1 VSEDDGDQS
10 PPDAAGNEQDAGQDS
25 SAADKK
31 AAKSEVAPQS
41 SKKEAVSKG
50 KAKAKPK
57 KEPKPGMIARFRLFL
72 RQVIAELRKVIWP
85 TRKELIDYTV
95 VVLIFVVIMAA
106 ILALYDFTFAK
117 GVFFVFGE

>member
-1 VSEDDGDQS
+1 MSEDDGDQS
-10 PPDAAGNEQDAGQDS
+10 PPDAAGNEQDAGQDP
-25 SAADKK
+25 AVVDKK
-31 AAKSEVAPQS
+31 AAKSEVVRQS
-41 SKKEAVSKG
+41 GNKEASTKG

-95 VVLIFVVIMAA
+95 VVLIFVVVMAA

>member
-10 PPDAAGNEQDAGQDS
+10 PPNAAGNEQDAGQDA

-31 AAKSEVAPQS
+31 AAKAEVARQS
-41 SKKEAVSKG
+41 NKKEAISKD
-50 KAKAKPK
+50 KVKAKPK
-57 KEPKPGMIARFRLFL
+57 KEAKPGMIARFRLFL
-72 RQVIAELRKVIWP
+72 RQVMAELRKVIWP

-106 ILALYDFTFAK
+106 ILALYDFSFAK
-117 GVFFVFGE
+117 AVFFIFGE